1 MHTTQP
7 LAAKSA
13 MGIGWFSRCSTTSVL
28 ALELSRTG
36 RSSSP
41 RERDEGG
48 ISRILRVR
56 SASNLAISWSADKVS
71 ISMPTPGRTR
81 NRRRASVEPLWLMHA
96 SAADNVTPVGAGKP
110 GLARKIT
117 RQFNVG
123 RRSADTR
130 IFPPEPFASVQLFS
144 ILRTR
149 LQPST
154 LPVLHIDITLRR
166 RQQRACHRRPGQ
178 RRRRKGWRSWAIT
191 SLPPHDHVSLPKA
204 LNTRCLR
211 PHITD
216 TLGSP
221 IRPPAIAH
229 ATSSALARPA
239 GHAASQHRH
248 FPPRL
253 AHLPVTEPYTACE
266 HGR

>member
-1 MHTTQP
+1 MKEGYLVSSVSDLHRISPSHGVPIRCRYRCQP
-7 LAAKSA
+7 RDGHGTVVALA
-13 MGIGWFSRCSTTSVL
+13 WSRCGLCTQAQPTTSRLLVL
-28 ALELSRTG
+28 ASRAWRG
-36 RSSSP
+36 RSHGKSTSEDGRPTRADSP
-41 RERDEGG
+41 P
-48 ISRILRVR
+48 
-56 SASNLAISWSADKVS
+56 K
-71 ISMPTPGRTR
+71 
-81 NRRRASVEPLWLMHA
+81 
-96 SAADNVTPVGAGKP
+96 
-110 GLARKIT
+110 
-117 RQFNVG
+117 
-123 RRSADTR
+123 
-130 IFPPEPFASVQLFS
+130 PFASVQLFS

-149 LQPST
+149 LQLST
-154 LPVLHIDITLRR
+154 LPVLHIDITFRR

-229 ATSSALARPA
+229 ATSSALGRPA

-253 AHLPVTEPYTACE
+253 VHLPVTEPYTACE